1 MLDPIRNPFTPSAEM
16 IAELR
21 ERLPDQVPDEF
32 ESWPP
37 KRQWDLYHNLIDKL
51 RGFTEPTSVPKQKF
65 VLRSG
70 SNPEHSGSPA
80 PVVAPPK
87 AVLVDDDE
95 WLHLHQ
101 GGHVRVKFI
110 DGEELQGTLHKAHK
124 FTFVLAPAPNESIL
138 IHKLAVKYVTQ
149 LPKKRR
155 PNKSEFALPAEMISE
170 LREKFPNQVPD
181 ELESWPA
188 RRQCNLYRHLMGL
201 S

>member
-21 ERLPDQVPDEF
+21 EKLPDQVPDEF

-80 PVVAPPK
+80 PVVAPLRRCWSMTTNGCTSIRVGTCASSLSTGRNSK
-87 AVLVDDDE
+87 ARCIRPTS
-95 WLHLHQ
+95 LHLYWPPP
-101 GGHVRVKFI
+101 RM
-110 DGEELQGTLHKAHK
+110 KA
-124 FTFVLAPAPNESIL
+124 F
-138 IHKLAVKYVTQ
+138 
-149 LPKKRR
+149 
-155 PNKSEFALPAEMISE
+155 
-170 LREKFPNQVPD
+170 
-181 ELESWPA
+181 
-188 RRQCNLYRHLMGL
+188 
-201 S
+201 

>member
-1 MLDPIRNPFTPSAEM
+1 MLDPRRNPLNPSAEM

-21 ERLPDQVPDEF
+21 EKLPDQVPDEF

-87 AVLVDDDE
+87 RSEERRVGKGCRPMWE
-95 WLHLHQ
+95 K
-101 GGHVRVKFI
+101 HVYK
-110 DGEELQGTLHKAHK
+110 QKTA
-124 FTFVLAPAPNESIL
+124 
-138 IHKLAVKYVTQ
+138 Y
-149 LPKKRR
+149 
-155 PNKSEFALPAEMISE
+155 EMI
-170 LREKFPNQVPD
+170 
-181 ELESWPA
+181 W
-188 RRQCNLYRHLMGL
+188 
-201 S
+201 